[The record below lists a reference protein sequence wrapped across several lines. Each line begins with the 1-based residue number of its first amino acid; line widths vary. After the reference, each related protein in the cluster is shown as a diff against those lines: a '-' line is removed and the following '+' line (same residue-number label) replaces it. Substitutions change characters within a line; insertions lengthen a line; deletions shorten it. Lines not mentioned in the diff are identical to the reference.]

1 MAESKVAGTDA
12 GSGSTIVLIVL
23 LGPPGAGKGT
33 QAARLATKYG
43 IPQISTGDMLRAAV
57 AAGTPLGKR
66 VEGIMEA
73 GELVPDDVMLEVVE
87 DRLSQPDCA
96 SGAILDGYP
105 RTAGQAE
112 TLDPLVQRIG
122 KGRSSLVLVLDV
134 PEEEVIRRI
143 SGRRGEAGEA
153 GKRDDDAGHVVL
165 ERLRV
170 YRELTEPLV
179 EFYRDKGV
187 MAEIAG
193 IGTVDEIFDRMDA
206 TVREHLQG

>member
-96 SGAILDGYP
+96 LGAILDGYP

-122 KGRSSLVLVLDV
+122 QGRNSLVLVLDV

-143 SGRRGEAGEA
+143 SGRRKEAGEA
-153 GKRDDDAGHVVL
+153 GKRDDDADHVVL

>member
-87 DRLSQPDCA
+87 DRLSQPD
-96 SGAILDGYP
+96 
-105 RTAGQAE
+105 
-112 TLDPLVQRIG
+112 
-122 KGRSSLVLVLDV
+122 
-134 PEEEVIRRI
+134 
-143 SGRRGEAGEA
+143 
-153 GKRDDDAGHVVL
+153 
-165 ERLRV
+165 
-170 YRELTEPLV
+170 
-179 EFYRDKGV
+179 
-187 MAEIAG
+187 
-193 IGTVDEIFDRMDA
+193 
-206 TVREHLQG
+206 

>member
-1 MAESKVAGTDA
+1 MGESKVAATDVVA
-12 GSGSTIVLIVL
+12 GSAIVLIVL

-33 QAARLATKYG
+33 QAARLSTKYG
-43 IPQISTGDMLRAAV
+43 IPQISTGDMLRASV
-57 AAGTPLGKR
+57 AAGTPLGER

-105 RTAGQAE
+105 RTTGQAE
-112 TLDPLVQRIG
+112 TLDPLVRRIG
-122 KGRSSLVLVLDV
+122 QGRSNLVLVLDV

-143 SGRRGEAGEA
+143 SGRREKAGEA
-153 GKRDDDAGHVVL
+153 GKRDDDEDHVVL

-187 MAEIAG
+187 MTEIAG

>member
-1 MAESKVAGTDA
+1 M
-12 GSGSTIVLIVL
+12 LIVL

-33 QAARLATKYG
+33 QAARLSAKYG

-57 AAGTPLGKR
+57 AAATPLGER
-66 VEGIMEA
+66 VKGIMEA

-112 TLDPLVQRIG
+112 TLDPLVRRIG
-122 KGRSSLVLVLDV
+122 QGRSSLVLVLDV
-134 PEEEVIRRI
+134 PEEEVIQRI
-143 SGRRGEAGEA
+143 SGRREEAGEA
-153 GKRDDDAGHVVL
+153 SKRDDDEDHVVL

-187 MAEIAG
+187 MTEIVG
-193 IGTVDEIFDRMDA
+193 VGTVAEIFDRMDA

>member
-1 MAESKVAGTDA
+1 VGESKVAATDVVA
-12 GSGSTIVLIVL
+12 GSAIVLIVL

-33 QAARLATKYG
+33 QAARLSTKYG
-43 IPQISTGDMLRAAV
+43 IPQISTGDMLRASV
-57 AAGTPLGKR
+57 AAGTPLGER

-105 RTAGQAE
+105 RTTGQAE
-112 TLDPLVQRIG
+112 TLDPLVRRIG
-122 KGRSSLVLVLDV
+122 QGRSNLVLVLDV

-143 SGRRGEAGEA
+143 SGRREKAGEA
-153 GKRDDDAGHVVL
+153 GKRDDDEDHVVL

-187 MAEIAG
+187 MTEIAG